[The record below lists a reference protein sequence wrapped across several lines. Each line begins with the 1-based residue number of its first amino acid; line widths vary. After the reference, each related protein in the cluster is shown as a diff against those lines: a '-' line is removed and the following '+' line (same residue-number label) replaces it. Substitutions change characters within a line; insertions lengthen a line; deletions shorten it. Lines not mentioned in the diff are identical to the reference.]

1 MKQTV
6 VALTTND
13 NPYDPIDQ
21 FNEWY
26 MYDMECGYNTCG
38 YLMKIAHPTEVLSDF
53 EELREMEA
61 AIDEILE
68 FDFDNRYKKVKRE
81 VEISEDSE

>member
-6 VALTTND
+6 VALTTHD

-21 FNEWY
+21 FSDWCKFDLEH
-26 MYDMECGYNTCG
+26 GYCTCG
-38 YLMKIAHPTEVLSDF
+38 YLMTIAHPTDVLSEA

-61 AIDEILE
+61 AIDEILF

-81 VEISEDSE
+81 VEISEE

>member
-21 FNEWY
+21 FNEWC
-26 MYDMECGYNTCG
+26 MFDLEHGYCTCE
-38 YLMKIAHPTEVLSDF
+38 YLMKIAHPTDVLSEA

-61 AIDEILE
+61 AIDEILS

-81 VEISEDSE
+81 VEISEE